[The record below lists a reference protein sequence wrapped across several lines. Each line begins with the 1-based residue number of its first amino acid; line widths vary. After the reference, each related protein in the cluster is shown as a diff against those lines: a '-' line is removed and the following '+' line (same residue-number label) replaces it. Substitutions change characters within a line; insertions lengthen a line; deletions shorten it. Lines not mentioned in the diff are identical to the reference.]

1 MAGSFKQNKQVFLF
15 NSDFY
20 KQVDFDTALDVANID
35 ARHPQINGTFASK
48 ERTRTTRY
56 DCNDVDIIEER
67 IDSEF
72 ARKRF
77 QFAGTAEQLAGWLAF
92 SYGAM
97 ASPTGSPQH
106 TQFTLSSTGTVS
118 GGTFDATFTFEGLTG
133 TAEGIAYDA
142 TASEVAAALNQIR
155 SIKNGGT
162 VVGVSGTI
170 AGDNLILS
178 FEGRFA
184 NAPIPAAALTIDSTN
199 ITGGGTVTKART
211 QTGTNKVHVGT
222 RSVSDVL
229 PYTSFIEAFIGDTT
243 DPIEWQGFAC
253 DVIVIEAQKGGDLL
267 ITVELIGK
275 SETIEAVAFAIPAC
289 VNSQGINTKDC
300 RISVDGNFVAAGLS
314 SFRFERRNNIVTSAE
329 AFAFDSIQLET
340 NERGDKPTESLSF
353 SYQGSRGDATY
364 DSADAEDTVPVLIY
378 LGIPSERVTLS
389 IPQTNIKL
397 GSPAISFD
405 GALKKSIVNIVG
417 QPYYDNTL
425 QASSAFEANIAR
437 TAAFLVT
444 EP

>member
-20 KQVDFDTALDVANID
+20 KQVDFDTALQAANIN
-35 ARHPQINGTFASK
+35 ARHPQINGVFANK
-48 ERTRTTRY
+48 ERTRTTRF

-77 QFAGTAEQLAGWLAF
+77 QFGGTAELIAGWLAF
-92 SYGAM
+92 SYGAI
-97 ASPTGSPQH
+97 AAPTGTPQH
-106 TQFTLSSTGTVS
+106 TQITLSSTGTVS

-133 TAEGIAYDA
+133 TATDIPYNATPAQVA
-142 TASEVAAALNQIR
+142 TALNAIR

-178 FEGRFA
+178 FQGRFA
-184 NAPIPAAALTIDSTN
+184 NASVPNLSIDSTN
-199 ITGGGTVTKART
+199 ITGGGTVTSTVT
-211 QTGTNKVHVGT
+211 QVGSNKVHAGT

-229 PYTSFIEAFIGDTT
+229 PYTSFAEAFIGDSTN
-243 DPIEWQGFAC
+243 PIEWSGFAC
-253 DVIVIEAQKGGDLL
+253 NDLLIEAQKGGDLL

-275 SETIEAVAFAIPAC
+275 TEVIELLGFSIPAC
-289 VNSQGINTKDC
+289 VNYTPINTKDC
-300 RISVDGNFVAAGLS
+300 RLKINGNYVAAGLS
-314 SFRFERRNNIVTSAE
+314 NFRFQRNNNIVTSAE

-353 SYQGSRGDATY
+353 AYQGSRGDATY
-364 DSADAEDTVPVLIY
+364 TSADNEATVPALVH
-378 LGIPSERVTLS
+378 LGIPSERVSLN
-389 IPQTNIKL
+389 IPQCNLKL
-397 GSPAISFD
+397 ANPAVTFD
-405 GALKKSIVNIVG
+405 GALKKSIVNVQG
-417 QPYYDNTL
+417 QPYYDGTL
-425 QASSAFEANIAR
+425 QASSSFEANISR

>member
-1 MAGSFKQNKQVFLF
+1 MAGSFKQNKQVFVF

-20 KQVDFDTALDVANID
+20 KQADFNTALDVSNLD

-67 IDSEF
+67 IDTEF

-92 SYGAM
+92 SYGAI
-97 ASPTGSPQH
+97 ASPTGTVRN
-106 TQFTLSSTGTVS
+106 TQLTLSSSGVVS
-118 GGTFDATFTFEGLTG
+118 GGTFDATFSFEGLTG
-133 TAEGIAYDA
+133 TAENIDYDA
-142 TASEVAAALNQIR
+142 SASEVAAALNQIR

-170 AGDNLILS
+170 AGDNLILE
-178 FEGRFA
+178 FQGRFA
-184 NAPIPAAALTIDSTN
+184 SAPVTNLEIDSSN
-199 ITGGGTVTKART
+199 ITGGGIVVSTRT
-211 QTGTNKVHVGT
+211 QTGSAKVHSGS

-253 DVIVIEAQKGGDLL
+253 DVITIEAQKGGDLL

-275 SETIEAVAFAIPAC
+275 SETIDAVGFAIPAC

-300 RISVDGNFVAAGLS
+300 RISVDDTYIAAGLS
-314 SFRFERRNNIVTSAE
+314 GFRFERRNNIVTSAE

-340 NERGDKPTESLSF
+340 NERGDKPTETLSF
-353 SYQGSRGDATY
+353 SYQGSRGDAVY
-364 DSADAEDTVPVLIY
+364 DLADEETTVPVLIQ
-378 LGIPSERVTLS
+378 LGIPSERVTIS
-389 IPQTNIKL
+389 IPECNLKL

-405 GALKKSIVNIVG
+405 GALKKSIVNVVG
-417 QPYYDNTL
+417 QPYYDGTL
-425 QASSAFEANIAR
+425 QASSAFEANLAR